1 MNLRTALLTAYFGCA
16 LSFGAAAQTITIGET
31 AVLSA
36 PDSGNGNLLLAQEAS
51 LSQSATIQ
59 SMAFYVTAAAG
70 NLVLGVYDATGP
82 SGGPGHLVAQTAEFT
97 PLVGWN
103 VAATTTT
110 PTLAAGNY
118 WLAYFPSSS
127 ALSFVKENNTG
138 PCYYYSLTFTSTLP
152 QTFSTK
158 PQNCTSTTWSL
169 YTTLATTATPTLSLT
184 DSPSSPSVPANAT
197 VGTVVTTLAASWSD
211 GSSFTGTLSFASPSS
226 NDGGLFALSGN
237 TVVVNGT
244 LANFGNTTQEITVQA
259 TQGSSVSL
267 NIPIQVTAATVV
279 SSGGGGV
286 DPTVGLLPSNSDAWA
301 NWSKAGLATIGGIP
315 NRTTVYTTL
324 SPSGGDDTP
333 AINAALA
340 SCPANEVVLL
350 TAGVFQ
356 INGNGIVFSTS
367 NCTLRGAGPG
377 QQVNSGINQVS
388 PASPTAG
395 TYVAD
400 STATQLV
407 KADRATNLDY
417 GVLYVYPPGEN
428 VSASTNLAADALQG
442 ATSVALAS
450 GPSPPPQAGDIVLL
464 DMVTTSDPD
473 VVWGPSFTASGSAS
487 YCWFAVRCNRSLMQ
501 LLQVASFNSDT
512 NVVTFTSPVN
522 IGFTVANQAQLSQFL
537 VPFVQGVGIENLF
550 VFGAEGGDFN
560 GNINLNYC
568 AYCWVKNVESTW
580 SNGTSIGFYTTFRSV
595 LRDSFIHETP
605 NPNPGGG
612 GYLTGLNVAASENLV
627 ENNIMWSGNKVDVM
641 RGTGGG
647 NVFAYNYTDDA
658 FGGSYPESPEAGANA
673 GHFTTPHM
681 ELLEGN
687 YSHNYKGDTYWGN
700 SIYITVFRNW
710 FSALRAAH
718 PPLNT
723 YDYITGGCNY
733 LYGDYT
739 GRYAVDIQA
748 YSYYHSFIG
757 NVLGM
762 QNQQLLSNPYNSQS
776 CYDGV
781 EQAFVEQDYT
791 TAMDNT
797 DSNEDAVIM
806 WHIGAYQAT
815 VNSTGNWSFVD
826 STINTQL
833 RQGNWDWVTGAQHWY
848 GIGGTTDGAG
858 GSPVAIP
865 NSFYLTSQPA
875 FWPSGYPW
883 PWVDPTTG
891 TTYTLPAMYCFQQN
905 KMPTC
910 LQ

>member
-1 MNLRTALLTAYFGCA
+1 MNLRTALLTACLGWA
-16 LSFGAAAQTITIGET
+16 LSFGAAAQTVTIGET

-82 SGGPGHLVAQTAEFT
+82 SGGPGHLVAQTAEFK

-103 VAATTTT
+103 VATTTTT

-127 ALSFVKENNTG
+127 ALSFGKENNTG
-138 PCYYYSLTFTSTLP
+138 PCHYYSLKFTSILP
-152 QTFSTK
+152 QSFTTK
-158 PQNCTSTTWSL
+158 TKNCTPTNWSL
-169 YTTLATTATPTLSLT
+169 YATLATTATPTLSLT

-197 VGTVVTTLAASWSD
+197 SGTVVATLAASWSD
-211 GSSFTGTLSFASPSS
+211 GSSFTGTLSFASPSV

-237 TVVVNGT
+237 TVVVNGS
-244 LANFGNTTQEITVQA
+244 LASLGNTTQEITVQA
-259 TQGSSVSL
+259 TQGSNVSL
-267 NIPIQVTAATVV
+267 NIPIQVTPVTVV

-315 NRTTVYTTL
+315 NRTTIYTTL

-350 TAGVFQ
+350 TAGVFK
-356 INGNGIVFSTS
+356 INGNGIVISNS

-377 QQVNSGINQVS
+377 QQKNTGINPVN

-395 TYVAD
+395 TYVVD
-400 STATQLV
+400 PKATQLV

-417 GVLYVYPPGEN
+417 GVIYVYPLGEN
-428 VSASTNLAADALQG
+428 VSASTNLASDAVQG
-442 ATSVALAS
+442 ATSVTLAS
-450 GPSPPPQAGDIVLL
+450 SPTPAPQPGDIVLL
-464 DMVTTSDPD
+464 DMVTTSDPS
-473 VVWGPSFTASGSAS
+473 VVWGPSFTTSGSAS
-487 YCWFAVRCNRSLMQ
+487 YCWFAVRCDRSLMQ
-501 LLQVASFNSDT
+501 LLEVASFNSST

-522 IGFTVANQAQLSQFL
+522 FTFPVAYQAQLSQFSA
-537 VPFVQGVGIENLF
+537 PFLQKVGIENLF

-560 GNINLNYC
+560 GNINLNNC

-612 GYLTGLNVAASENLV
+612 GYLTGLNVAAAENLV
-627 ENNIMWSGNKVDVM
+627 ENNIMWYGNKVDVM
-641 RGTGGG
+641 RGSGGG

-658 FGGSYPESPEAGANA
+658 FGGSYPESPEAGVNA

-687 YSHNYKGDTYWGN
+687 YSHAYKADSYWGN

-710 FSALRAAH
+710 FSGLRAAH

-723 YDYITGGCNY
+723 YDYVSGGCNY

-739 GRYAVDIQA
+739 GRYAVDVQA
-748 YSYYHSFIG
+748 YSYYQNFIG

-762 QNQQLLSNPYNSQS
+762 HNQQLLSNPYNSQS

-815 VNSTGNWSFVD
+815 VNTTGNWTFVD

-848 GIGGTTDGAG
+848 GLGGTTDGAG
-858 GSPVAIP
+858 GSPVTMP
-865 NSFYLTSQPA
+865 NSFYLTSEPP
-875 FWPSGYPW
+875 FFGSNPW

-891 TTYTLPAMYCFQQN
+891 ITYTLPAKYCFDN
-905 KMPTC
+905 NMMPTC

>member
-1 MNLRTALLTAYFGCA
+1 MNLRTALLIACLGCA
-16 LSFGAAAQTITIGET
+16 LSFGAAAQTVTLGET

-36 PDSGNGNLLLAQEAS
+36 PDGGNGNLLLAQKTT

-127 ALSFVKENNTG
+127 ALSFVKENYRG
-138 PCYYYSLTFTSTLP
+138 RCYIYSLTFTSILP
-152 QTFSTK
+152 QTFSTE
-158 PQNCTSTTWSL
+158 PYNCTPTRWSL
-169 YTTLATTATPTLSLT
+169 YANLGTTTTPTLSVT
-184 DSPSSPSVPANAT
+184 NSPSSPSVPANAT
-197 VGTVVTTLAASWSD
+197 VGTVVTTLAASWSN
-211 GSSFTGTLSFASPSS
+211 GSAFTGTLSFDSSSS
-226 NDGGLFALSGN
+226 NDGSLFALSGN
-237 TVVVNGT
+237 TVVVNGSLTT
-244 LANFGNTTQEITVQA
+244 LGNTTQEITVQA
-259 TQGSSVSL
+259 AQGSTVSL
-267 NIPIQVTAATVV
+267 NIPIQVMAA
-279 SSGGGGV
+279 SSGGDGG
-286 DPTVGLLPSNSDAWA
+286 DPTVGLLPSNSDAWL
-301 NWSKAGLATIGGIP
+301 NWSKAGLSTIGGIP
-315 NRTTVYTTL
+315 NRTTIYTTL

-356 INGNGIVFSTS
+356 INGNGILLSTN
-367 NCTLRGAGPG
+367 NCTIRGAGPG
-377 QQVNSGINQVS
+377 QQMNTGINPVS
-388 PASPTAG
+388 GSDTSG
-395 TYVAD
+395 TYVVD
-400 STATQLV
+400 PTATQLV
-407 KADRATNLDY
+407 KADRITNLNY
-417 GVLYVYPPGEN
+417 GVLYAYPLGEN
-428 VSASTNLAADALQG
+428 VSASTNLTSDALQG
-442 ATSVALAS
+442 ATSVTLAS
-450 GPSPPPQAGDIVLL
+450 APSPAPQAGDIVLL
-464 DMVTTSDPD
+464 DMVTTSDPN
-473 VVWGPSFTASGSAS
+473 VVWGPSFTASGPGS
-487 YCWFAVRCNRSLMQ
+487 YCWFAVRCDRSLMQ
-501 LLQVASFNSDT
+501 LLEVASFDSST

-522 IGFTVANQAQLSQFL
+522 IAFTVANQAQLSQFS
-537 VPFVQGVGIENLF
+537 VPFIHGVGIENLF
-550 VFGAEGGDFN
+550 VFGGMGGDFN
-560 GNINLNYC
+560 GNISVAYC
-568 AYCWVKNVESTW
+568 AYCWVKNVEATW
-580 SNGTSIGFYTTFRSV
+580 SVGTSVGFYTTFRSV
-595 LRDSFIHETP
+595 LRDSFVHETP
-605 NPNPGGG
+605 DANPGGA
-612 GYLTGLNVAASENLV
+612 GYQVGLNVAASENLV
-627 ENNIMWSGNKVDVM
+627 ENNIIWYGNKVDVM

-658 FGGSYPESPEAGANA
+658 FGSTYPESPEAGANA
-673 GHFTTPHM
+673 GHYTTPHM

-700 SIYITVFRNW
+700 SIYITVLRNW

-723 YDYITGGCNY
+723 YDYITAGCNY

-757 NVLGM
+757 NVLGT

-781 EQAFVEQDYT
+781 ERAFVEQDYT
-791 TAMDNT
+791 TVMDNT
-797 DSNEDAVIM
+797 DSNENAVIM

-858 GSPVAIP
+858 GSPVPLP

-891 TTYTLPAMYCFQQN
+891 ITYTLPAMYCFQQN